1 MCFKTRGSDTFE
13 FFDEN
18 KRNVSI
24 IARVFLSI
32 IHLKAVDFYCFGAL
46 LVFSCRVQLF
56 VMLLSELGSS
66 LRSLRAILAIF
77 ILCSA
82 ICSVSP
88 GKFIYELLV
97 SLRKPGQG

>member
-32 IHLKAVDFYCFGAL
+32 IYLKADFYCFGAL
-46 LVFSCRVQLF
+46 LVFSCRVQMF
-56 VMLLSELGSS
+56 VMLLSELGCHGSLGLDYDGAS
-66 LRSLRAILAIF
+66 QSLDTLRSLFPLRL
-77 ILCSA
+77 
-82 ICSVSP
+82 SVN
-88 GKFIYELLV
+88 V
-97 SLRKPGQG
+97 